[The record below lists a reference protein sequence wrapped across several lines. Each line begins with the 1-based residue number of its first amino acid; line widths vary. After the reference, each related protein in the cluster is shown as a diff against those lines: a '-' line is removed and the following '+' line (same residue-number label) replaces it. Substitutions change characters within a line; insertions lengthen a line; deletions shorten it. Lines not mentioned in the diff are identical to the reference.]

1 MMNQWSEVIHR
12 KSEKPIVYSIS
23 LSIYIYTGKFLGF
36 ARKRN
41 HDRQRIIIIII
52 IIVIIIKPFLKIFNE
67 CRSLTGVGV

>member
-23 LSIYIYTGKFLGF
+23 LYIYTGKFPGF

-52 IIVIIIKPFLKIFNE
+52 VIIIIIKPFLKIFNE
-67 CRSLTGVGV
+67 CRSLTGWED